1 MPKLVL
7 DDIHNLQNEQSAT
20 GKINLN
26 SQRIEMA
33 LEKTLS
39 RDGSSPNAMESNLD
53 MNSNRIINLV
63 EPVDNTEPVRKQE
76 YDVLEATVNNVIET
90 VEGAVEDTLAAQSA
104 AELAQAKAEEAQL
117 AAEAA
122 ETNAET
128 AQGLAE
134 TAQSLAEA
142 AQLAAEIAEGNA
154 ETAETNAETAQGLAE
169 AAQLAAETAQGYAE
183 AAHLAA
189 ETAEGNALI
198 SENNAHDSEL
208 AASQSAFEAAQSALA
223 AEAAADNFD
232 DVYLG
237 TKSADPT
244 EDNDGNPLVTGQLYF
259 NNSSNSLKVYDGSTW
274 LNYTAATGITAVVDD
289 SNPTLGGDLD
299 VNGFDIP
306 GFVQDAEIAD
316 FITSSALSNLTTG
329 ATSSTDN
336 AIARF
341 DGTTGKVLQNSGVTI
356 DDSDNMGGIV
366 ALSAR
371 SLNLNNP
378 SGNTG
383 FEIGPQSGVAGAA
396 FIDFH
401 TSATL
406 QDYNVRLLAT
416 GDVGN
421 GLGTLAVT
429 AGSFTWGGS
438 PLLVAN
444 DIGST
449 VQAYDADTLKAD
461 TSDDLTAGFTAT
473 SADQGTK
480 SSGTFTPS
488 FATRNV
494 QHCTNGG
501 AFTLGEPTGHGSLVL
516 DITNNSSA
524 GAITTSAFDLVTG
537 DDFTTT
543 NGHKFRC
550 FITCGNIGSHL
561 HVVAFQ

>member
-169 AAQLAAETAQGYAE
+169 AAQLAAETAQGFAE
-183 AAHLAA
+183 AAQLAA

-316 FITSSALSNLTTG
+316 FITSSALSNLVTGPASATDGRFALFDG
-329 ATSSTDN
+329 ATGKLIKQASVSPSDVLKTGDLATETTDS
-336 AIARF
+336 
-341 DGTTGKVLQNSGVTI
+341 L
-356 DDSDNMGGIV
+356 DDW
-366 ALSAR
+366 
-371 SLNLNNP
+371 
-378 SGNTG
+378 TG
-383 FEIGPQSGVAGAA
+383 FKQFVSTSVPYALGVGVQFGRDVERKWQIVGDTFSNPGKLSYRAQGSGGTWSSWDEFLFAS
-396 FIDFH
+396 H
-401 TSATL
+401 
-406 QDYNVRLLAT
+406 
-416 GDVGN
+416 VG
-421 GLGTLAVT
+421 V
-429 AGSFTWGGS
+429 
-438 PLLVAN
+438 
-444 DIGST
+444 T

-480 SSGTFTPS
+480 SSGTFTPT

-494 QHCTNGG
+494 QHCVNGG

>member
-1 MPKLVL
+1 MALIFADRVRDTSTTTGTGTITL
-7 DDIHNLQNEQSAT
+7 ADSAPT
-20 GKINLN
+20 GFRKFGDVCANGDTVPYT
-26 SQRIEMA
+26 IEMGG
-33 LEKTLS
+33 EWEVGIGTYSTSGPTLS
-39 RDGSSPNAMESNLD
+39 RDTIKASSNGGSAVNFSAGTKQVYLSAIASHMEERVVGPASAT
-53 MNSNRIINLV
+53 
-63 EPVDNTEPVRKQE
+63 DNTLP
-76 YDVLEATVNNVIET
+76 
-90 VEGAVEDTLAAQSA
+90 
-104 AELAQAKAEEAQL
+104 
-117 AAEAA
+117 
-122 ETNAET
+122 
-128 AQGLAE
+128 
-134 TAQSLAEA
+134 
-142 AQLAAEIAEGNA
+142 
-154 ETAETNAETAQGLAE
+154 
-169 AAQLAAETAQGYAE
+169 
-183 AAHLAA
+183 
-189 ETAEGNALI
+189 
-198 SENNAHDSEL
+198 
-208 AASQSAFEAAQSALA
+208 
-223 AEAAADNFD
+223 
-232 DVYLG
+232 
-237 TKSADPT
+237 
-244 EDNDGNPLVTGQLYF
+244 
-259 NNSSNSLKVYDGSTW
+259 
-274 LNYTAATGITAVVDD
+274 
-289 SNPTLGGDLD
+289 
-299 VNGFDIP
+299 
-306 GFVQDAEIAD
+306 
-316 FITSSALSNLTTG
+316 
-329 ATSSTDN
+329 
-336 AIARF
+336 RF
-341 DGTTGKVLQNSGVTI
+341 DGTTGKTLQTSGVTI

-480 SSGTFTPS
+480 SSGTFTPT

-494 QHCTNGG
+494 QHCVNGG